1 MSTQAYRELTL
12 IETALRAAIRQDAPT
27 VSDLFRR
34 YKLAGGVMYL
44 ADIVFEERTAMAA
57 EAKRPPLKV
66 R

>member
-1 MSTQAYRELTL
+1 MSTQAYRELTT

-27 VSDLFRR
+27 VTDLFRR
-34 YKLAGGVMYL
+34 YKLAGGVMNL
-44 ADIVFEERTAMAA
+44 SDIDREEKDLMKA